1 MLTLRSAGPSRVTSR
16 PPIQMLPALGASSPA
31 IMRKVVVLPQPLG
44 PSSVVSVPGA
54 ISKLTS
60 RTASGRGGR
69 VAIALADAAQL
80 DAGGG
85 GAVAATIAGRAHRVT
100 ASPTRRRP
108 RRRSPTSHW
117 IATTAS
123 DISRISTVQ

>member
-31 IMRKVVVLPQPLG
+31 IMRRVVVLPQPLG

-60 RTASGRGGR
+60 RTA
-69 VAIALADAAQL
+69 
-80 DAGGG
+80 G
-85 GAVAATIAGRAHRVT
+85 GAAGE
-100 ASPTRRRP
+100 SP
-108 RRRSPTSHW
+108 
-117 IATTAS
+117 
-123 DISRISTVQ
+123 